1 MKLLG
6 AILVVVGTGAGGVL
20 MAHAYQERIRHL
32 EQLIRGLNLLA
43 VEIGYGMT
51 PLEGA
56 FRRVAKTMESGMVTF
71 FSSVASRLQENRS
84 ASAAWRTAVNEF
96 RPQMALVDRDWLVVE
111 ELAEMLGT
119 TDQDH
124 QVKAVRSVVERLQE
138 RVEEAQTKA
147 KTNDRIFRY
156 SGFAVGMI
164 LVLILY

>member
-20 MAHAYQERIRHL
+20 MAHAYQERIHHL

-56 FRRVAKTMESGMVTF
+56 FRRVAKTMDNGMGPFFATVT
-71 FSSVASRLQENRS
+71 SRLQEKGS
-84 ASAAWRTAVNEF
+84 ASEAWRSVINEF
-96 RPQMALVDRDWLVVE
+96 RPKMALVDRDWLVVE
-111 ELAEMLGT
+111 ELTEMLGT
-119 TDQDH
+119 TDQER

-138 RVEEAQTKA
+138 RVAEAQTKA
-147 KTNDRIFRY
+147 KTNERILRY